1 MKTRATRRVGSSPDV
16 SAAADAVQ
24 RELHRTFTPETIDEF
39 REGTGYN
46 PRQRIA
52 TPHRVL
58 LTVVE
63 AFLVGQTLSF
73 ASLRAIFVRR
83 FGFVR

>member
-1 MKTRATRRVGSSPDV
+1 MGSSSRCERGSRCCSTRATSYVHARR
-16 SAAADAVQ
+16 Q
-24 RELHRTFTPETIDEF
+24 IDEF